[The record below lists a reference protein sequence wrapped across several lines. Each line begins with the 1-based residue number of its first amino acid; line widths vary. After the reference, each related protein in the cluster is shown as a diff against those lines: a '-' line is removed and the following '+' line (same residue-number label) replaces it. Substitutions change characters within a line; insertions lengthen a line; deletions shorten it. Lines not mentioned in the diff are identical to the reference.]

1 MLNRPLSLALAAAL
15 ACGATACKSKVDPVV
30 AQAQAQKAFQDKQR
44 LALIKVYDD
53 LAKKYPESPN
63 AAKAKETLTDH
74 PGRQEVM
81 CEEFVSGE
89 KPDAAKS
96 IKPKE

>member
-63 AAKAKETLTDH
+63 AAKAKERANVL
-74 PGRQEVM
+74 RQQAGVQNAT
-81 CEEFVSGE
+81 
-89 KPDAAKS
+89 PAK
-96 IKPKE
+96 K